1 MHDPSDYQGREGF
14 EALRKVKDEMA
25 KIDHPAILKPQANKL
40 PDSVERNLRE
50 AERGRPQ
57 QQEEAKKLLYRQYTC
72 DPQGLAAL
80 CCELD
85 GKGYEPVQIVP
96 GFFGSGV
103 QGPFHSAMGWT
114 VLARLKV
121 VHFTEV
127 DWSTERSQTVYGPG
141 PRQQGKTMTQEEIK
155 AKLEAAGIATV
166 VAKPGQHLGFSSS
179 VPVVTDV
186 KLDESGK
193 LQATREQLPI
203 REVPATKT
211 EGRKRK

>member
-1 MHDPSDYQGREGF
+1 MHDPSDYQGRE
-14 EALRKVKDEMA
+14 AMSN
-25 KIDHPAILKPQANKL
+25 IDHPAILKTQPAHMPHGAVVTSKPTGPL
-40 PDSVERNLRE
+40 
-50 AERGRPQ
+50 
-57 QQEEAKKLLYRQYTC
+57 EEKKLLYRQYTC

-85 GKGYEPVQIVP
+85 SKGYEPVQIVP

-121 VHFTEV
+121 AHYTEV

-155 AKLEAAGIATV
+155 AKLDAAGIATV
-166 VAKPGQHLGFSSS
+166 VAKPDSSS
-179 VPVVTDV
+179 SAPR
-186 KLDESGK
+186 G
-193 LQATREQLPI
+193 
-203 REVPATKT
+203 
-211 EGRKRK
+211 KRK